1 MPPFPRRKCERRIW
15 SRWIERCNA
24 TDSRCTAE
32 STNERACHGRKAEGG
47 AESAWSCCRVRSMR
61 NASLPILPYVS
72 TAKGMKRTSAA
83 AAATSYLPC

>member
-15 SRWIERCNA
+15 SRWIERCSA

-47 AESAWSCCRVRSMR
+47 AVYYDAQ
-61 NASLPILPYVS
+61 SL
-72 TAKGMKRTSAA
+72 AKK
-83 AAATSYLPC
+83 L